1 MTSASYLNNSELRAL
16 DETHAVTVSQGI
28 DLDREEAIQG
38 MGPSLSLGH
47 R

>member
-1 MTSASYLNNSELRAL
+1 MTSASCLNNPELRAL

-28 DLDREEAIQG
+28 ELDREEAIQNG
-38 MGPSLSLGH
+38 GHLLAWGH